1 MTDQQIDGR
10 EAYRDDADYT
20 APEMEPTQTT
30 DELNPLLTTDGAVA
44 TAAGLSI
51 GSGGGALAG
60 QVLADELAAEREE
73 RGSSPEPETD
83 LGDR

>member
-1 MTDQQIDGR
+1 MTEQRIDGH
-10 EAYRDDADYT
+10 EAYRDDDEYT
-20 APEMEPTQTT
+20 APEMQPTRA
-30 DELNPLLTTDGAVA
+30 DEEINPLLTPDGVVA
-44 TAAGLSI
+44 SAAGLSI

-73 RGSSPEPETD
+73 RTYNPEPEPD